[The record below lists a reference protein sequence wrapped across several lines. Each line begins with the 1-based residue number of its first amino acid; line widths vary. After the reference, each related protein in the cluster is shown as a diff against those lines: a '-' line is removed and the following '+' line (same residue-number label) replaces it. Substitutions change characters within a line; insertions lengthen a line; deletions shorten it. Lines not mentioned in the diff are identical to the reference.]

1 MVYSAGIKLSVS
13 CMICGEKGILITYW
27 LYASMKDILRCYLM
41 KSFLQRYM
49 ASKKCTREEI
59 RYPVRI
65 NISSLH
71 VYKLHFVMAEYFFN
85 TIVEIDIF
93 NRN

>member
-1 MVYSAGIKLSVS
+1 MLFNEYDL
-13 CMICGEKGILITYW
+13 MI
-27 LYASMKDILRCYLM
+27 
-41 KSFLQRYM
+41 SFQQKYVI
-49 ASKKCTREEI
+49 SKKCIREEI

-93 NRN
+93 NSN